1 MKDYVV
7 RIARL
12 GDILI
17 RAASAEEVASMAMQF
32 DSDSWDTTLRFTP
45 RSPAMNR
52 IGTQKQRRKKR
63 KAKKWGPL
71 CLDDEIP
78 F

>member
-17 RAASAEEVASMAMQF
+17 RAASAEEAASMAMQF

-52 IGTQKQRRKKR
+52 IGTQKTKEE
-63 KAKKWGPL
+63 KAQGEKVETIML
-71 CLDDEIP
+71 R
-78 F
+78 